1 MIGLERFMRK
11 PGGIHAPAI
20 NVDCNTASTKV
31 DSQNFGNYN
40 PNGLS

>member
-11 PGGIHAPAI
+11 PGGMHAPLLMWI
-20 NVDCNTASTKV
+20 VTPHQQRSIRE
-31 DSQNFGNYN
+31 NFCNYN